1 MKQVTI
7 LESAGS
13 CIDSKGYIYP
23 LNCDG
28 TPDTMMRVHIDDVD
42 PSWFQLL
49 DAMDMALIKEVVDNY
64 DC

>member
-49 DAMDMALIKEVVDNY
+49 DAMDMD
-64 DC
+64 